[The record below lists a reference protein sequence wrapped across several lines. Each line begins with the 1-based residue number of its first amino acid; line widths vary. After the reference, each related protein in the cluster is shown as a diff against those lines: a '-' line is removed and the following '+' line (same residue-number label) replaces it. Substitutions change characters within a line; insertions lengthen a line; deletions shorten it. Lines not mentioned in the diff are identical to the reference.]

1 MAVLKMQ
8 KISICALKK
17 DRKAILEQLQH
28 LGVLEVDRD
37 KEEDAFFQKMD
48 TTGQRMKF
56 EKAATAADQALG
68 ILDAYAPEKKSL
80 LSSLEGKELI
90 DRELEEKVQI
100 SGPELIKTAREI
112 YDLDREHA
120 ELRAGIAKIENQ
132 IESLMPW
139 MALDVPLQEGKTKRT
154 ALILG
159 TMPGELTLENIYSIL
174 LEKTPEVME
183 KTGVDVHL
191 VSAESNM
198 ICIAVICLKE
208 QLQTVEEVLRSAGF
222 ARPSQN
228 WSKTP
233 KEQKEVLETEIAASR
248 ERMTQCEAELKSL
261 ASKRK
266 EFARPSQNWSKT
278 PKEQKEVLETEIAAS
293 RERMTQCE
301 AELKSLASKRKE
313 LQAVADYYRVRADKY
328 AVLGDLL
335 QSKRTFVI
343 SGYIP
348 ACESDPVEKSLTEK
362 YNCMVDIEDIEEGEE
377 APVILK
383 NNPFS
388 TNMEGIVESYGLPHA
403 GEIDPTTI
411 MSFFYVFFFGMML
424 SDAAYGAVVAIVCA
438 ILVKKYPRMSQS
450 MAKSLKLFFYCGVS
464 TLVWGVLFGGYF
476 GNIVDI
482 VSEKFFGHTVTVPA
496 LWFVPLNDPM
506 KLLVYS
512 LLFGTIHLFVGLGIK
527 GYLCLKD
534 GKVVDFICDVVLWF
548 VMLIGLILMLLPS
561 DIFASIAQTTIV
573 FPAALNTAAKVMAAG
588 GAIGIVLMSG
598 RANKN
603 PALRLALGAYDLYNV
618 TGWLSDALS
627 YSRLLALGLATGVI
641 ASVINQMGAMLPNNV
656 IGVILFIV
664 IFIVGHV
671 LNLAINLLGAYVHTN
686 RLQFVEFFG
695 KFYEGGGKAFEP
707 FKENTKYV
715 DVKEET
721 TL

>member
-100 SGPELIKTAREI
+100 SGPELIKTARGI
-112 YDLDREHA
+112 YDLDREYA

-208 QLQTVEEVLRSAGF
+208 QLQTVEEALRSAG
-222 ARPSQN
+222 
-228 WSKTP
+228 
-233 KEQKEVLETEIAASR
+233 
-248 ERMTQCEAELKSL
+248 
-261 ASKRK
+261 
-266 EFARPSQNWSKT
+266 FARPSQNWSKT

-348 ACESDPVEKSLTEK
+348 ACESGPVEKSLTEK

-438 ILVKKYPRMSQS
+438 ILVKK
-450 MAKSLKLFFYCGVS
+450 
-464 TLVWGVLFGGYF
+464 
-476 GNIVDI
+476 
-482 VSEKFFGHTVTVPA
+482 
-496 LWFVPLNDPM
+496 
-506 KLLVYS
+506 
-512 LLFGTIHLFVGLGIK
+512 
-527 GYLCLKD
+527 
-534 GKVVDFICDVVLWF
+534 
-548 VMLIGLILMLLPS
+548 
-561 DIFASIAQTTIV
+561 
-573 FPAALNTAAKVMAAG
+573 
-588 GAIGIVLMSG
+588 
-598 RANKN
+598 
-603 PALRLALGAYDLYNV
+603 
-618 TGWLSDALS
+618 
-627 YSRLLALGLATGVI
+627 
-641 ASVINQMGAMLPNNV
+641 
-656 IGVILFIV
+656 
-664 IFIVGHV
+664 
-671 LNLAINLLGAYVHTN
+671 
-686 RLQFVEFFG
+686 
-695 KFYEGGGKAFEP
+695 
-707 FKENTKYV
+707 
-715 DVKEET
+715 
-721 TL
+721 